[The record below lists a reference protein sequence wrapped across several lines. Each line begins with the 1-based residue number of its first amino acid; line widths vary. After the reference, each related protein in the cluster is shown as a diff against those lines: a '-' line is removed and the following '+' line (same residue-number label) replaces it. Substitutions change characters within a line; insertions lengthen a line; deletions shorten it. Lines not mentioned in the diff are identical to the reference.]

1 MLTKDLSNC
10 VAAVIPDSQVVQLE
24 MDKAI
29 HKEDSSN
36 DRKKS
41 FCTGLKWKSFQT
53 SEWKY
58 RLSRTGKTILL
69 L

>member
-53 SEWKY
+53 SE
-58 RLSRTGKTILL
+58 
-69 L
+69 